1 MIMSE
6 KEFQELIAKNPSL
19 RIRNQ
24 GGKKEPQEET
34 PKKPYV
40 KYWNIKVYIYE
51 DGFVSEMKDLE
62 THGKIATV
70 FDSRREYA
78 RYLQLVYMQEAGK
91 IRNLDRQ
98 KTLLIQEPF
107 VYDGQKIKAITYNAD
122 FFYEENGREV
132 VEDVKA
138 LDAKTG
144 KSRMTEVFKLKWKI
158 LKHNYPQYDFRIF

>member
-1 MIMSE
+1 MNNKRKTTKNQVKSSASTFSPLSNEAVEQIITNLHE
-6 KEFQELIAKNPSL
+6 KL
-19 RIRNQ
+19 RAWTWR
-24 GGKKEPQEET
+24 
-34 PKKPYV
+34 
-40 KYWNIKVYIYE
+40 
-51 DGFVSEMKDLE
+51 DLE

-91 IRNLDRQ
+91 IRNLDQQ